1 MQNSLYIDEKTSK
14 INDTSRKEK
23 YKTYV
28 EYYLR
33 LKSMKQNRQIPPIKY
48 SIISESQLVNT

>member
-1 MQNSLYIDEKTSK
+1 MQNSIHIDEKTSK
-14 INDTSRKEK
+14 IKVTSRKEK
-23 YKTYV
+23 YKAYV

-33 LKSMKQNRQIPPIKY
+33 LKIMKQNRQIPPIKY